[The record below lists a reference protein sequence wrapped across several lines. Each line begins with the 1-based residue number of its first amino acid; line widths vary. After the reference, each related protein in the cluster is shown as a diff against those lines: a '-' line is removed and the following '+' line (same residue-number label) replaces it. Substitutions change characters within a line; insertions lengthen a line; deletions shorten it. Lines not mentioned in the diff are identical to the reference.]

1 MKILDL
7 QETHHRCVHETALG
21 VQQVL
26 ESCAVCRKC
35 TIGVHIWDPGKGPRE
50 VLGDCGFIGNVP
62 WGRNY
67 DTPRQGPHEGLFLWF
82 FPGSISGVTRASRKR
97 HARLSE
103 APGGGRD
110 TDDPKNARL

>member
-1 MKILDL
+1 MRFVGNI
-7 QETHHRCVHETALG
+7 
-21 VQQVL
+21 
-26 ESCAVCRKC
+26 RKC
-35 TIGVHIWDPGKGPRE
+35 TIGVQIWDPGKGPRE
-50 VLGDCGFIGNVP
+50 VLGDCGFIGNVS

-110 TDDPKNARL
+110 TDDPKNASL

>member
-1 MKILDL
+1 M
-7 QETHHRCVHETALG
+7 HHLG
-21 VQQVL
+21 AHL
-26 ESCAVCRKC
+26 
-35 TIGVHIWDPGKGPRE
+35 GPGKGPRE
-50 VLGDCGFIGNVP
+50 VLGHCGFMGNVP

-67 DTPRQGPHEGLFLWF
+67 DTPRQGPHEGLFLLF

-110 TDDPKNARL
+110 TDDPNNASL